1 MIDQQTYLWSLA
13 GLSVV
18 FCLPIAYLIA
28 RLREV
33 QRNGDHRRSGERA
46 LLRTVID
53 NVPDFIYAKDVNGRF
68 LVANIAVARNLGMTP
83 DQLLGKHDF
92 DLFPHEVAK
101 SFHEDEQALI
111 RSGKPLVDRQ
121 EIVTDAAGQ
130 PHDFLTS
137 KIPVC
142 NEHGQVTSLVGIGR
156 DITMGTR
163 MVAEMRAAREA
174 AEAANRSKSEFL
186 ANMSH
191 EIRTPINGVLG
202 MAELL
207 LDTSLDHTQ
216 RDYARTIH
224 ESGKALLTV
233 INDILDFSKIEAGK
247 LDIEQVDMDLRST
260 IEDVARMIAFQAHR
274 KRLELTLDIDAAL
287 AIIVK
292 GDPGRLRQ
300 ILTNLGGN
308 AVKFTSEGEVAIE
321 AKVLESDATGTLAH
335 FAVRDTGIGIA
346 ADRIDRLFQP
356 FSQVDASTTRQFGGT
371 GLGLSIVRRL
381 VDLMGGQCG
390 VSSVPGSGSTF
401 WFTLR
406 FAVAEQNIQQ
416 RARTPLPL
424 KDRRILVVDDNQ
436 TNLKIL
442 SGQMARCGV
451 QATCVSTASSALE
464 ALRTAAAEGHPYE
477 VALLDHDMP
486 EVDGS
491 QLGQLINE
499 DPAIHSTRAVLLTS
513 SGQPGESVHFSRMG
527 FAAYLL
533 KPVSQNDLV
542 DTLMIVVGAARDDR
556 DAPPR
561 PIVTQQELLAMR
573 AREKRIRVLLAEDN
587 LVNQKVGVKL
597 LEKIGCTVEV
607 AANGKEAV
615 RAWESGHFDVIFMD
629 CQMPELDGYEATR
642 QIRSRE
648 STSHRTP
655 IIALTAHAMKGAD
668 EECRAAGMNDYLT
681 KPIDSELLKACIARC
696 CGDESLAGDAV
707 AQAAI

>member
-1 MIDQQTYLWSLA
+1 MVDQQTFIWSLA
-13 GLSVV
+13 GLALAFS
-18 FCLPIAYLIA
+18 LPIAYLLA
-28 RLREV
+28 RLRAL
-33 QRNGDHRRSGERA
+33 RRTGKDRQSGERA

-92 DLFPHEVAK
+92 DLFPAEVAR

-111 RSGKPLVDRQ
+111 RSGEPLVDRE
-121 EIVTDAAGQ
+121 EIVTDVAGE

-137 KIPVC
+137 KIPVRD
-142 NEHGQVTSLVGIGR
+142 GRGRITGLVGIGR
-156 DITMGTR
+156 DITSNKR
-163 MVAEMRAAREA
+163 MVAEMQTAREA

-207 LDTSLDHTQ
+207 LDTSLDYTQ

-247 LDIEQVDMDLRST
+247 LDLEQVDMDLRN
-260 IEDVARMIAFQAHR
+260 IVEDVGRMIAFQAHR
-274 KRLELTLDIDAAL
+274 KRLELTLDIDPDLPAA
-287 AIIVK
+287 VK

-308 AVKFTSEGEVAIE
+308 ALKFTSVGEVAI
-321 AKVLESDATGTLAH
+321 KVDVLESDDAGTRVR
-335 FAVRDTGIGIA
+335 FEVRDTGIGIP

-381 VDLMGGQCG
+381 TDLMGGECG
-390 VSSVPGSGSTF
+390 VHSVPGTGSTF

-406 FAVAEQNIQQ
+406 FAAAEQNIQP
-416 RARTPLPL
+416 RTATPLTL
-424 KDRRILVVDDNQ
+424 KDRRVLVVDDNH

-442 SGQMARCGV
+442 AGQMARCGV
-451 QATCVSTASSALE
+451 LATCVSSATKALE
-464 ALRTAAAEGHPYE
+464 TLRLSAAAGLPYE

-486 EVDGS
+486 DIDGS
-491 QLGQLINE
+491 QLGGLINE
-499 DPAIHSTRAVLLTS
+499 DPAINSTRVVLLTS
-513 SGQPGESVHFSRMG
+513 SGQPGDSSHFSRMG

-533 KPVSQNDLV
+533 KPVSHSDLV
-542 DTLMIVVGAARDDR
+542 DTLMIVLGAAPDDR
-556 DAPPR
+556 NASKP
-561 PIVTQQELLAMR
+561 PIVTQHELLAMR
-573 AREKRIRVLLAEDN
+573 AREKRTRVLLAEDN
-587 LVNQKVGVKL
+587 PVNQKVGVKL

-615 RAWESGHFDVIFMD
+615 RAWENGHFDVILMD
-629 CQMPELDGYEATR
+629 CQMPELDGYEATQ

-648 STSHRTP
+648 SASHRTP

-668 EECRAAGMNDYLT
+668 EECRAAGMNDYIT
-681 KPIDSELLKACIARC
+681 KPIDSELLKACIARH
-696 CGDESLAGDAV
+696 CGKR
-707 AQAAI
+707 

>member
-13 GLSVV
+13 GLAIALCV
-18 FCLPIAYLIA
+18 PIAYLSM
-28 RLREV
+28 RLQAVR
-33 QRNGDHRRSGERA
+33 RSGDHRQSGERA

-53 NVPDFIYAKDVNGRF
+53 NVPDFIYAKDVDGRF

-83 DQLLGKHDF
+83 EQLLGKHDF
-92 DLFPHEVAK
+92 DLFPHEVAS
-101 SFHEDEQALI
+101 SFHQDEQALI
-111 RSGKPLVDRQ
+111 RYGKPLVDRE

-137 KIPVC
+137 KIPVRD
-142 NEHGQVTSLVGIGR
+142 ERGRVTGLVGIGR
-156 DITMGTR
+156 DVTLRTR
-163 MVAEMRAAREA
+163 MVAEMQAAREA
-174 AEAANRSKSEFL
+174 AETANRSKSEFL

-247 LDIEQVDMDLRST
+247 LDLEQVDMDLRST

-274 KRLELTLDIDAAL
+274 KRLELTLDIDPAL
-287 AIIVK
+287 PVAVK

-308 AVKFTSEGEVAIE
+308 AVKFTTVGEVAIE
-321 AKVLESDATGTLAH
+321 AKVLQADANGTLAR
-335 FAVRDTGIGIA
+335 FDIRDTGIGIP

-381 VDLMGGQCG
+381 VALMGGQCG
-390 VSSVPGSGSTF
+390 VSSVPGSGSNF
-401 WFTLR
+401 WFTLH
-406 FAVAEQNIQQ
+406 FAAAEQHIPE
-416 RARTPLPL
+416 RTRTPLTL
-424 KDRRILVVDDNQ
+424 KGRRILVVDDNQ
-436 TNLKIL
+436 TNLQVL
-442 SGQMARCGV
+442 AGQMARCGV
-451 QATCVSTASSALE
+451 QATCVSSAASALE
-464 ALRTAAAEGHPYE
+464 ALRAAAAEDHPYE

-486 EVDGS
+486 DVDGS
-491 QLGQLINE
+491 QLGRLALN
-499 DPAIHSTRAVLLTS
+499 
-513 SGQPGESVHFSRMG
+513 
-527 FAAYLL
+527 
-533 KPVSQNDLV
+533 
-542 DTLMIVVGAARDDR
+542 AARDDS
-556 DAPPR
+556 DAPIQ
-561 PIVTQQELLAMR
+561 PIVTQHELLAMR

-587 LVNQKVGVKL
+587 LVNQKVGAKL

-629 CQMPELDGYEATR
+629 CQMPEMDGYEATR

-648 STSHRTP
+648 SVSHRTP
-655 IIALTAHAMKGAD
+655 IVALTAHAMKGAD
-668 EECRAAGMNDYLT
+668 EECRAAGMNDYIT
-681 KPIDSELLKACIARC
+681 KPIDSELLKACLDRC
-696 CGDESLAGDAV
+696 CAES
-707 AQAAI
+707 

>member
-1 MIDQQTYLWSLA
+1 MVDQQTYLWSLA
-13 GLSVV
+13 GLAIA
-18 FCLPIAYLIA
+18 FCLPVVYLAA
-28 RLREV
+28 RLRAV
-33 QRNGDHRRSGERA
+33 QRTGNDRQSGERA

-92 DLFPHEVAK
+92 DLFPPEVAT

-111 RSGKPLVDRQ
+111 HSGKPLVERE

-137 KIPVC
+137 KIPVRD
-142 NEHGQVTSLVGIGR
+142 EQGRVTGLVGIGR
-156 DITMGTR
+156 DITPAKR
-163 MVAEMRAAREA
+163 MVTEMRAAREA

-207 LDTSLDHTQ
+207 LDTSMDHTQ

-247 LDIEQVDMDLRST
+247 LDLEQVDMDLRS
-260 IEDVARMIAFQAHR
+260 IVEDVGRMIAFQAHR
-274 KRLELTLDIDAAL
+274 KRLELALDIDPELPVA
-287 AIIVK
+287 VK

-308 AVKFTSEGEVAIE
+308 ALKFTSAGEVAIK
-321 AKVLESDATGTLAH
+321 ANVLQSDGSGTLVR
-335 FAVRDTGIGIA
+335 FEVRDTGIGIP

-381 VDLMGGQCG
+381 TDLMGGQCG

-406 FAVAEQNIQQ
+406 FAAADQQIQH
-416 RARTPLPL
+416 RIPAPLTL
-424 KDRRILVVDDNQ
+424 KERRILVVDDNQ

-442 SGQMARCGV
+442 AGQMARCGV
-451 QATCVSTASSALE
+451 LATCVSSAAKALE
-464 ALRTAAAEGHPYE
+464 TLRQAAAAGLPYE

-486 EVDGS
+486 EIDGS
-491 QLGQLINE
+491 QLGALINE
-499 DPAIHSTRAVLLTS
+499 DPAINSTRVVLLTS
-513 SGQPGESVHFSRMG
+513 SGQPGDSSHFSRIG

-533 KPVSQNDLV
+533 KPVSHGDLV
-542 DTLMIVVGAARDDR
+542 DTLLIVLGAAPDDR
-556 DAPPR
+556 DAPKP
-561 PIVTQQELLAMR
+561 PIVTQHELLAMR
-573 AREKRIRVLLAEDN
+573 AREKRTRVLLAEDN

-615 RAWESGHFDVIFMD
+615 RAWENGHFDVILMD
-629 CQMPELDGYEATR
+629 CQMPELDGYQATQ
-642 QIRSRE
+642 QIRARE
-648 STSHRTP
+648 SASHRTP

-668 EECRAAGMNDYLT
+668 QECRAAGMNDYIT
-681 KPIDSELLKACIARC
+681 KPIDSELLRACIARHT
-696 CGDESLAGDAV
+696 GKS
-707 AQAAI
+707 

>member
-1 MIDQQTYLWSLA
+1 MMAGRVDVISQQTYLWSLA
-13 GLSVV
+13 GLTIVL
-18 FCLPIAYLIA
+18 CLPMAYLIA
-28 RLREV
+28 RIRAV
-33 QRNGDHRRSGERA
+33 RRTGDHRQSGERA

-53 NVPDFIYAKDVNGRF
+53 NIPDFIYAKDVNGRF
-68 LVANIAVARNLGMTP
+68 LVANLAVAGNLGMTP

-92 DLFPHEVAK
+92 DLFPPEVARN
-101 SFHEDEQALI
+101 FHEDEQALI
-111 RSGKPLVDRQ
+111 RSGKPLVDRE
-121 EIVTDAAGQ
+121 EIVTDATGEA
-130 PHDFLTS
+130 HDFLTS
-137 KIPVC
+137 KIPVHD
-142 NEHGQVTSLVGIGR
+142 ERGRVTGLVGIGR
-156 DITMGTR
+156 DITLRTR

-247 LDIEQVDMDLRST
+247 LDIEQVDIDLRST

-274 KRLELTLDIDAAL
+274 KRLELTLDIDPALPAA
-287 AIIVK
+287 VK

-308 AVKFTSEGEVAIE
+308 AVKFTAAGEIAIE
-321 AKVLESDATGTLAH
+321 AKVLESHATGTVAR
-335 FAVRDTGIGIA
+335 FEVRDTGIGIP
-346 ADRIDRLFQP
+346 ADRVNRLFQP

-381 VDLMGGQCG
+381 VELMGGQCG

-406 FAVAEQNIQQ
+406 FAAAEQNFEH
-416 RARTPLPL
+416 RTRTPLAL
-424 KDRRILVVDDNQ
+424 KERRILVVDDNQ

-442 SGQMARCGV
+442 AGQMARCGV
-451 QATCVSTASSALE
+451 QAKCVSSAASALE
-464 ALRTAAAEGHPYE
+464 ALRLAAAEGHPYE

-486 EVDGS
+486 DVDGS
-491 QLGQLINE
+491 QLGRLIHE
-499 DPAIHSTRAVLLTS
+499 DPVIDSTRLVLLTS
-513 SGQPGESVHFSRMG
+513 SGQPGESSHFSRMG

-533 KPVSQNDLV
+533 KPVSHGDLV
-542 DTLMIVVGAARDDR
+542 DTLMIVLGAARDDR
-556 DAPPR
+556 DAPKP
-561 PIVTQQELLAMR
+561 PIVTQHELLAMR

-597 LEKIGCTVEV
+597 LEKIGCTVDV

-615 RAWESGHFDVIFMD
+615 RAWESGHFDVILMD
-629 CQMPELDGYEATR
+629 CQMPEMDGYEATR
-642 QIRSRE
+642 QIRARE
-648 STSHRTP
+648 SASHRIP
-655 IIALTAHAMKGAD
+655 IVALTAHAMKGAD
-668 EECRAAGMNDYLT
+668 EECRAAGMNDYIT
-681 KPIDSELLKACIARC
+681 KPIDSELLQACIARC
-696 CGDESLAGDAV
+696 CGDR
-707 AQAAI
+707 

>member
-1 MIDQQTYLWSLA
+1 MGVQQTLLWSLA
-13 GLSVV
+13 GLVIAFGV
-18 FCLPIAYLIA
+18 PIIYLIA
-28 RLREV
+28 RLRAV
-33 QRNGDHRRSGERA
+33 QRTGDDRQSGERA

-53 NVPDFIYAKDVNGRF
+53 NVPDFIYAKDVDGRF
-68 LVANIAVARNLGMTP
+68 LVANLAVARNLGMTP

-92 DLFPHEVAK
+92 DLFPREVAQ

-111 RSGKPLVDRQ
+111 RSGQPLEGRE

-137 KIPVC
+137 KIPVRDDR
-142 NEHGQVTSLVGIGR
+142 GRVTGLVGIGR
-156 DITMGTR
+156 DITMGKR
-163 MVAEMRAAREA
+163 MVAEMRVAREA

-247 LDIEQVDMDLRST
+247 LDLEQVDMDLRS
-260 IEDVARMIAFQAHR
+260 IVEDVGRMIAFQAHR
-274 KRLELTLDIDAAL
+274 KRLELALDIDGDLPDA
-287 AIIVK
+287 VK

-308 AVKFTSEGEVAIE
+308 ALKFTSTGEVAIE
-321 AKVLESDATGTLAH
+321 VKVMESDSSGTLVR
-335 FAVRDTGIGIA
+335 FEVRDTGIGIP

-381 VDLMGGQCG
+381 TDLMGGKCG
-390 VSSVPGSGSTF
+390 VSSVPGNGSTF

-406 FAVAEQNIQQ
+406 FGIADQNVQH
-416 RARTPLPL
+416 RTPMPLTL
-424 KDRRILVVDDNQ
+424 KDRRVLVVDDNQ

-442 SGQMARCGV
+442 AGQMARCGML
-451 QATCVSTASSALE
+451 ATCVPSAARALE
-464 ALRTAAAEGHPYE
+464 TLRMAAAAGLPYE

-486 EVDGS
+486 EMDGS
-491 QLGQLINE
+491 QLGALINE
-499 DPAIHSTRAVLLTS
+499 DPAINSTRVVLLTS
-513 SGQPGESVHFSRMG
+513 SGQPGESSHFSRMG

-533 KPVSQNDLV
+533 KPVSHSDLV
-542 DTLMIVVGAARDDR
+542 DTLMIVLGAAPDDR
-556 DAPPR
+556 DAPKP
-561 PIVTQQELLAMR
+561 PIVTQHELLAMR
-573 AREKRIRVLLAEDN
+573 AREKRTRVLLAEDN
-587 LVNQKVGVKL
+587 IVNQKVGVKL

-615 RAWESGHFDVIFMD
+615 RAWESGHFDVILMD
-629 CQMPELDGYEATR
+629 CQMPELDGYQATQ
-642 QIRSRE
+642 QIRARE
-648 STSHRTP
+648 SASHRTP
-655 IIALTAHAMKGAD
+655 IIALTAH
-668 EECRAAGMNDYLT
+668 
-681 KPIDSELLKACIARC
+681 
-696 CGDESLAGDAV
+696 
-707 AQAAI
+707 

>member
-1 MIDQQTYLWSLA
+1 MGVQQTLLWSLA
-13 GLSVV
+13 GLAIAL
-18 FCLPIAYLIA
+18 CLSIIYLVA
-28 RLREV
+28 RLRAV
-33 QRNGDHRRSGERA
+33 QRTGDDRQSGERA

-53 NVPDFIYAKDVNGRF
+53 NVPDFIYAKDVDGRF
-68 LVANIAVARNLGMTP
+68 LVANLAVARNLGMTP

-92 DLFPHEVAK
+92 DLFPREVAK

-111 RSGKPLVDRQ
+111 RSGQPLVDRE

-137 KIPVC
+137 KIPV
-142 NEHGQVTSLVGIGR
+142 HDDRGRVTGLVGIGR
-156 DITMGTR
+156 DITMGKR
-163 MVAEMRAAREA
+163 MVAEMRVAREA

-247 LDIEQVDMDLRST
+247 LDLEQVDMDLRS
-260 IEDVARMIAFQAHR
+260 IVEDVGRMIAFQAHR
-274 KRLELTLDIDAAL
+274 KRLELALDIDGDLPAA
-287 AIIVK
+287 VK

-308 AVKFTSEGEVAIE
+308 ALKFTSTGEVAIE
-321 AKVLESDATGTLAH
+321 VKVMESDSSGTLVR
-335 FAVRDTGIGIA
+335 FEVRDTGIGIP

-381 VDLMGGQCG
+381 TDLMGGKCG
-390 VSSVPGSGSTF
+390 VSSVPGNGSTF

-406 FAVAEQNIQQ
+406 FAVADQNIQH
-416 RARTPLPL
+416 RTPMPLTL
-424 KDRRILVVDDNQ
+424 KDRRVLVVDDNQ

-442 SGQMARCGV
+442 AGQMARCGML
-451 QATCVSTASSALE
+451 ATCVPSAARALE
-464 ALRTAAAEGHPYE
+464 TLRMAAAAGLPYE

-486 EVDGS
+486 EMDGS
-491 QLGQLINE
+491 QLGALINE
-499 DPAIHSTRAVLLTS
+499 DPAINSTRVVLLTS
-513 SGQPGESVHFSRMG
+513 SGQPGESSHFSRMG

-533 KPVSQNDLV
+533 KPVSHSDLV
-542 DTLMIVVGAARDDR
+542 DTLMIVLGAAPDDR
-556 DAPPR
+556 DAPKP
-561 PIVTQQELLAMR
+561 PIVTQHELLAMR
-573 AREKRIRVLLAEDN
+573 AREKRTRVLLAEDN

-615 RAWESGHFDVIFMD
+615 RAWETGHFDVILMD
-629 CQMPELDGYEATR
+629 CQMPELDGYQATQR
-642 QIRSRE
+642 NKS
-648 STSHRTP
+648 
-655 IIALTAHAMKGAD
+655 ALAN
-668 EECRAAGMNDYLT
+668 RR
-681 KPIDSELLKACIARC
+681 PIARR
-696 CGDESLAGDAV
+696 SSRSPHTP
-707 AQAAI
+707 

>member
-1 MIDQQTYLWSLA
+1 MVDQQTYLWSLA
-13 GLSVV
+13 GLALA
-18 FCLPIAYLIA
+18 FCLPIVYLIV
-28 RLREV
+28 RLKAVRHT
-33 QRNGDHRRSGERA
+33 GDHRYSGERA

-53 NVPDFIYAKDVNGRF
+53 NVPDFIYAKDVDGRF

-101 SFHEDEQALI
+101 SFHDDEQALI
-111 RSGKPLVDRQ
+111 RSGQPLVDRE

-137 KIPVC
+137 KIPVVD
-142 NEHGQVTSLVGIGR
+142 ERGRVTSLVGIGR
-156 DITMGTR
+156 DITLRTR
-163 MVAEMRAAREA
+163 LLAEMREAREA

-224 ESGKALLTV
+224 DSGKALLTV

-260 IEDVARMIAFQAHR
+260 VEDVARMIAFQAHR
-274 KRLELTLDIDAAL
+274 KRLELTLDMDPAL
-287 AIIVK
+287 PLAVK

-308 AVKFTSEGEVAIE
+308 AVKFTAVGEVAIE
-321 AKVLESDATGTLAH
+321 AKVIESATTGTQ
-335 FAVRDTGIGIA
+335 VRFEVHDTGIGIP

-381 VDLMGGQCG
+381 VDLMGGECG
-390 VSSVPGSGSTF
+390 VSSVPGHGSTF
-401 WFTLR
+401 WFSLH
-406 FAVAEQNIQQ
+406 FAVAEQALQQ
-416 RARTPLPL
+416 RSLTPLTL

-442 SGQMARCGV
+442 AGQMGRCGV
-451 QATCVSTASSALE
+451 RATCVSSASAALA
-464 ALRTAAAEGHPYE
+464 ALRAGVAEGHPYE

-486 EVDGS
+486 EIDGS
-491 QLGQLINE
+491 QLGRLIRE
-499 DPAIHSTRAVLLTS
+499 DPTLRSTRVVLLTS
-513 SGQPGESVHFSRMG
+513 SGQPGESSHYSRLG

-533 KPVSQNDLV
+533 KPVSHGDLV
-542 DTLMIVVGAARDDR
+542 DTLMIVLGAAREDQ
-556 DAPPR
+556 DAAKR
-561 PIVTQQELLAMR
+561 RIVTQHELLAMR

-597 LEKIGCTVEV
+597 LEKIGCTAEV
-607 AANGKEAV
+607 AANGREAV
-615 RAWESGHFDVIFMD
+615 RAWESGHFDVILMD
-629 CQMPELDGYEATR
+629 CQMPEMDGYEATR
-642 QIRSRE
+642 QIRARE

-668 EECRAAGMNDYLT
+668 EECRAAGMNDYVT
-681 KPIDSELLKACIARC
+681 KPIDSEILKACILRH
-696 CGDESLAGDAV
+696 CGES
-707 AQAAI
+707 

>member
-1 MIDQQTYLWSLA
+1 MIDQQTYIWSLVGVA
-13 GLSVV
+13 IA
-18 FCLPIAYLIA
+18 FALPVLYLVA
-28 RLREV
+28 RLRAV
-33 QRNGDHRRSGERA
+33 RRSGDDRQSGERA

-68 LVANIAVARNLGMTP
+68 VVANIAVARNLGMTP
-83 DQLLGKHDF
+83 DQLLGKHDL
-92 DLFPHEVAK
+92 DLFPQDIAR

-111 RSGKPLVDRQ
+111 RSGQPLVDRE
-121 EIVTDAAGQ
+121 EIVTDATGRAR
-130 PHDFLTS
+130 DFLTS
-137 KIPVC
+137 KIPVL
-142 NEHGQVTSLVGIGR
+142 NEAGRVTGLVGIGR
-156 DITMGTR
+156 DVTLRTR
-163 MVAEMRAAREA
+163 MVTEMRSAREA

-207 LDTSLDHTQ
+207 LDTALDHTQ

-247 LDIEQVDMDLRST
+247 LDIEQVDMDLRT
-260 IEDVARMIAFQAHR
+260 TVEDVARMIAFQAHR
-274 KRLELTLDIDAAL
+274 KRLELTLDIDPAL
-287 AIIVK
+287 PGAVK

-308 AVKFTSEGEVAIE
+308 AVKFTSAGEVAIE
-321 AKVLESDATGTLAH
+321 AKVLESTATGTH
-335 FAVRDTGIGIA
+335 VRFEVRDTGIGIP
-346 ADRIDRLFQP
+346 ADRIERLFQP

-390 VSSVPGSGSTF
+390 VSSVAGSGSTF
-401 WFTLR
+401 WFTLH
-406 FAVAEQNIQQ
+406 FAVSSYDIQQ
-416 RARTPLPL
+416 AIRIPQTL
-424 KDRRILVVDDNQ
+424 KDRRVLVVDDNQ

-442 SGQMARCGV
+442 AAQMTRCGML
-451 QATCVSTASSALE
+451 AKCVSSATSAME
-464 ALRTAAAEGHPYE
+464 ALRAAAAEGRPYE

-486 EVDGS
+486 VIDGS
-491 QLGQLINE
+491 QLGRLIHD
-499 DPAIHSTRAVLLTS
+499 DPAINSVRLVLLTS
-513 SGQPGESVHFSRMG
+513 SGQPGESSRFSRMG

-533 KPVSQNDLV
+533 KPVSHGDLL
-542 DTLMIVVGAARDDR
+542 DALMLVLGASGDDW
-556 DAPPR
+556 DAPKL
-561 PIVTQQELLAMR
+561 PIVTQHELLVMR
-573 AREKRIRVLLAEDN
+573 AREKRVRVLLAEDN

-607 AANGKEAV
+607 ATNGKEAV

-629 CQMPELDGYEATR
+629 CQMPEMDGYEATR

-648 STSHRTP
+648 SASHRTP
-655 IIALTAHAMKGAD
+655 IVALTAHAMKGAD
-668 EECRAAGMNDYLT
+668 EECRTAGMNDYIT

-696 CGDESLAGDAV
+696 CGES
-707 AQAAI
+707 

>member
-13 GLSVV
+13 GLAVALCV
-18 FCLPIAYLIA
+18 PIAYLGA
-28 RLREV
+28 RLRAL
-33 QRNGDHRRSGERA
+33 RRSGDHRQSGERA

-53 NVPDFIYAKDVNGRF
+53 NVPDFIYAKDVDGRF

-92 DLFPHEVAK
+92 DLFPHAVAS

-111 RSGKPLVDRQ
+111 RSGQPLVDRE
-121 EIVTDAAGQ
+121 EIVTDAAGE

-137 KIPVC
+137 KIPVRDERGC
-142 NEHGQVTSLVGIGR
+142 VTGLVGIGR
-156 DITMGTR
+156 DVTLRTR
-163 MVAEMRAAREA
+163 LVAEMQAAREA
-174 AEAANRSKSEFL
+174 AETANRSKSEFL

-274 KRLELTLDIDAAL
+274 KRLELTLDIDPLLPVA
-287 AIIVK
+287 VK

-308 AVKFTSEGEVAIE
+308 AVKFTAAGEVAIE
-321 AKVLESDATGTLAH
+321 AKVLQADAHGTLAR
-335 FAVRDTGIGIA
+335 FDIRDTGIGIP

-381 VDLMGGQCG
+381 VALMGGQCG
-390 VSSVPGSGSTF
+390 VSSVPGSGSNF
-401 WFTLR
+401 WFTLH
-406 FAVAEQNIQQ
+406 FAAAEQNIPE
-416 RARTPLPL
+416 RTRTPLTL
-424 KDRRILVVDDNQ
+424 KGRRILVVDDNQ

-442 SGQMARCGV
+442 AGQMARCGV
-451 QATCVSTASSALE
+451 LAKCVSSAASALE
-464 ALRTAAAEGHPYE
+464 ALRAAAAEGRPYE

-486 EVDGS
+486 DVDGS
-491 QLGQLINE
+491 QLGRLIRE
-499 DPAIHSTRAVLLTS
+499 DPAINSTRAVLLTS
-513 SGQPGESVHFSRMG
+513 SGQPGESSRFSQMG

-533 KPVSQNDLV
+533 KPVSHGDLV
-542 DTLMIVVGAARDDR
+542 DTLMIVLNAARDDR
-556 DAPPR
+556 DAPNQ
-561 PIVTQQELLAMR
+561 PIVTQNELLAMR

-607 AANGKEAV
+607 AGNGKEAV

-629 CQMPELDGYEATR
+629 CQMPEMDGYEATR

-648 STSHRTP
+648 SVSHRTP
-655 IIALTAHAMKGAD
+655 IVALTAHAMKGAD
-668 EECRAAGMNDYLT
+668 EECRAAGMNDYIT
-681 KPIDSELLKACIARC
+681 KPIDSELLKACLERC
-696 CGDESLAGDAV
+696 CAES
-707 AQAAI
+707 

>member
-1 MIDQQTYLWSLA
+1 MVDQQTYLWSLA
-13 GLSVV
+13 GLAFA
-18 FCLPIAYLIA
+18 FCLPIVYLIA
-28 RLREV
+28 RLKAVRHT
-33 QRNGDHRRSGERA
+33 GDHRYSGERA

-53 NVPDFIYAKDVNGRF
+53 NVPDFIYAKDVDGRF
-68 LVANIAVARNLGMTP
+68 LVANTAVARNLGMTP

-92 DLFPHEVAK
+92 DLFPPEVAK
-101 SFHEDEQALI
+101 SFHDDEQALI
-111 RSGKPLVDRQ
+111 RSGRPLVDRE

-137 KIPVC
+137 KIPVVDERGC
-142 NEHGQVTSLVGIGR
+142 VTSLVGIGR
-156 DITMGTR
+156 DITLRTR
-163 MVAEMRAAREA
+163 LLAEMREAREA

-224 ESGKALLTV
+224 DSGKALLTV

-260 IEDVARMIAFQAHR
+260 VEDVARMIAFQAHR
-274 KRLELTLDIDAAL
+274 KRLELTLDMDPAL
-287 AIIVK
+287 PVAVK

-308 AVKFTSEGEVAIE
+308 AVKFTAVGEVAIE
-321 AKVLESDATGTLAH
+321 AKVIESATTGTQVR
-335 FAVRDTGIGIA
+335 FEVRDTGIGIP

-390 VSSVPGSGSTF
+390 VSSVPGHGSTF
-401 WFTLR
+401 WFSLH
-406 FAVAEQNIQQ
+406 FAVAEQALQQ
-416 RARTPLPL
+416 RSLTPLTL

-442 SGQMARCGV
+442 AGQMGRCGV
-451 QATCVSTASSALE
+451 RATCVSSANAALA
-464 ALRTAAAEGHPYE
+464 ALRAGVAEGQPYE

-486 EVDGS
+486 EIDGS
-491 QLGQLINE
+491 QLGRLIRE
-499 DPAIHSTRAVLLTS
+499 DPTLRSTRVVLLTS
-513 SGQPGESVHFSRMG
+513 SGQPGESSRYSRMG

-533 KPVSQNDLV
+533 KPVSHGDLV
-542 DTLMIVVGAARDDR
+542 DTLMIVLGAAREDH
-556 DAPPR
+556 DAAKR
-561 PIVTQQELLAMR
+561 PIVTQHELLAMR
-573 AREKRIRVLLAEDN
+573 ARQKRIRVLLAEDN

-597 LEKIGCTVEV
+597 LEKIGCTAEV
-607 AANGKEAV
+607 AANGREAV
-615 RAWESGHFDVIFMD
+615 RAWESGHFDVILMD
-629 CQMPELDGYEATR
+629 CQMPEMDGYEATR
-642 QIRSRE
+642 QIRARE

-668 EECRAAGMNDYLT
+668 EECRAAGMNDYVT
-681 KPIDSELLKACIARC
+681 KPIDSEILKACILRH
-696 CGDESLAGDAV
+696 CGES
-707 AQAAI
+707 

>member
-1 MIDQQTYLWSLA
+1 MVDQQTFLWSLA
-13 GLSVV
+13 GLASA
-18 FCLPIAYLIA
+18 FCLPIVYLMV
-28 RLREV
+28 RLRTV
-33 QRNGDHRRSGERA
+33 QRTGDDRQSGERA

-53 NVPDFIYAKDVNGRF
+53 NIPDFIYAKDVNGRF

-92 DLFPHEVAK
+92 DLFPREVAQ
-101 SFHEDEQALI
+101 SFHDDEQTLI
-111 RSGKPLVDRQ
+111 YSGTPLVDR
-121 EIVTDAAGQ
+121 EEVVTDAAGQ
-130 PHDFLTS
+130 PRDFLTS
-137 KIPVC
+137 KIPVLDDR
-142 NEHGQVTSLVGIGR
+142 GQVTGLVGIGR
-156 DITMGTR
+156 DITLRTR

-247 LDIEQVDMDLRST
+247 LDLEQIDMDLRST
-260 IEDVARMIAFQAHR
+260 VEDVGRMIALQAHR
-274 KRLELTLDIDAAL
+274 KRLELALDIDPELPL
-287 AIIVK
+287 AVK

-300 ILTNLGGN
+300 ILTNLGSN
-308 AVKFTSEGEVAIE
+308 ALKFTAAGEVAIE
-321 AKVLESDATGTLAH
+321 AKVVESNSTGTLVR
-335 FAVRDTGIGIA
+335 FEVRDTGIGIP
-346 ADRIDRLFQP
+346 ADRIERLFQP

-381 VDLMGGQCG
+381 TDLMGGKCG

-406 FAVAEQNIQQ
+406 FAPADQTVQP
-416 RARTPLPL
+416 RTTTPLTL
-424 KDRRILVVDDNQ
+424 KDRRVLVVDDNQ

-442 SGQMARCGV
+442 AGQMARCGV
-451 QATCVSTASSALE
+451 LATCVSSAGVALE
-464 ALRTAAAEGHPYE
+464 RMRMAAAAGLPYE

-486 EVDGS
+486 DIDGS
-491 QLGQLINE
+491 LLGALIKE
-499 DPAIHSTRAVLLTS
+499 DPAINSARIVLLTS
-513 SGQPGESVHFSRMG
+513 SGQPGESSHFSRMG

-533 KPVSQNDLV
+533 KPVSHGDLV
-542 DTLMIVVGAARDDR
+542 DTLMIVLGAAPDDR
-556 DAPPR
+556 DAPKP
-561 PIVTQQELLAMR
+561 PIVTQHELLAMR
-573 AREKRIRVLLAEDN
+573 AREKRMHVLLAEDN

-607 AANGKEAV
+607 ATNGKEAV
-615 RAWESGHFDVIFMD
+615 RAWESGHFDVILMD
-629 CQMPELDGYEATR
+629 CQMPELDGYQATQ
-642 QIRSRE
+642 QIRARE
-648 STSHRTP
+648 SASHRTP

-668 EECRAAGMNDYLT
+668 EECRAAGMNDYIT
-681 KPIDSELLKACIARC
+681 KPIDSESLRACLVRHARTR
-696 CGDESLAGDAV
+696 EA
-707 AQAAI
+707 

>member
-13 GLSVV
+13 GLA
-18 FCLPIAYLIA
+18 FACGLPIVYLIV
-28 RLREV
+28 RLRAV
-33 QRNGDHRRSGERA
+33 QHTGDHRYSSERA

-53 NVPDFIYAKDVNGRF
+53 NIPDFIYAKDVSGRF
-68 LVANIAVARNLGMTP
+68 LVANTAVARNLGMTP

-101 SFHEDEQALI
+101 SFHDDEQALI
-111 RSGKPLVDRQ
+111 RSGQPLVDRE
-121 EIVTDAAGQ
+121 EIVTDAGGQ

-137 KIPVC
+137 KIPVVD
-142 NEHGQVTSLVGIGR
+142 ERGRVTGLVGIGR
-156 DITMGTR
+156 DITLRTR
-163 MVAEMRAAREA
+163 MLAEMRAAREA
-174 AEAANRSKSEFL
+174 AETANRSKSEFL

-216 RDYARTIH
+216 RDFARTIH
-224 ESGKALLTV
+224 DSGKALLTV

-260 IEDVARMIAFQAHR
+260 VEDVARMIAFQAHR
-274 KRLELTLDIDAAL
+274 KRLELTLDMDPAL
-287 AIIVK
+287 PVAVK

-308 AVKFTSEGEVAIE
+308 AVKFTAAGEVAIE
-321 AKVLESDATGTLAH
+321 AKVIESATTGTMVR
-335 FAVRDTGIGIA
+335 FEVRDTGIGIP
-346 ADRIDRLFQP
+346 ADRINRLFQP

-371 GLGLSIVRRL
+371 GLGLSIVYRL
-381 VDLMGGQCG
+381 VQLMGGKCG

-401 WFTLR
+401 WFSLH
-406 FAVAEQNIQQ
+406 FAAAEQDIQQ
-416 RARTPLPL
+416 RSLTPLTL

-442 SGQMARCGV
+442 AGQMGRCGV
-451 QATCVSTASSALE
+451 QATCVSSASAALA
-464 ALRTAAAEGHPYE
+464 ALRAGVAEGQPYE

-491 QLGQLINE
+491 QLGRLIRE
-499 DPAIHSTRAVLLTS
+499 DPNLKSTRVVLLTS
-513 SGQPGESVHFSRMG
+513 SGQPGESSHYSRMG

-533 KPVSQNDLV
+533 KPVSHGDLV
-542 DTLMIVVGAARDDR
+542 DTLMLVLGAVREDHA
-556 DAPPR
+556 AKR
-561 PIVTQQELLAMR
+561 PIVTQHELLAMR

-587 LVNQKVGVKL
+587 VVNQKVGVKL
-597 LEKIGCTVEV
+597 LEKIGCTAEV
-607 AANGKEAV
+607 AVNGKEAV
-615 RAWESGHFDVIFMD
+615 RAWESGHFDVILMD
-629 CQMPELDGYEATR
+629 CQMPEMDGYEATR
-642 QIRSRE
+642 QIRARE

-668 EECRAAGMNDYLT
+668 EECRAAGMNDYVT
-681 KPIDSELLKACIARC
+681 KPIDSEILKACILRH
-696 CGDESLAGDAV
+696 CGES
-707 AQAAI
+707 

>member
-1 MIDQQTYLWSLA
+1 MVDQQTFLWSLA
-13 GLSVV
+13 GLAIA
-18 FCLPIAYLIA
+18 FCLPIACLVA
-28 RLREV
+28 RLRAV
-33 QRNGDHRRSGERA
+33 RRTGDDRQSGERA

-53 NVPDFIYAKDVNGRF
+53 NVPDFIYAKDVSGRF

-92 DLFPHEVAK
+92 DLFPHEVAR

-111 RSGKPLVDRQ
+111 RSGQPLVERE

-137 KIPVC
+137 KIPVHD
-142 NEHGQVTSLVGIGR
+142 EQGRVTGLVGIGR
-156 DITMGTR
+156 DITLGKR
-163 MVAEMRAAREA
+163 MVTEMRAAREA

-247 LDIEQVDMDLRST
+247 LDLEQVDMDLRS
-260 IEDVARMIAFQAHR
+260 ILEDVGRMIAFQAHR
-274 KRLELTLDIDAAL
+274 KRLELALDIDAELPVA
-287 AIIVK
+287 VK

-308 AVKFTSEGEVAIE
+308 ALKFTAAGEVAI
-321 AKVLESDATGTLAH
+321 KVDVLESDASGTLVR
-335 FAVRDTGIGIA
+335 FEVRDTGIGIP

-381 VDLMGGQCG
+381 TDLMGGQCG

-406 FAVAEQNIQQ
+406 FATADQKIQR
-416 RARTPLPL
+416 RAPTPLTL
-424 KDRRILVVDDNQ
+424 KERRILVVDDNQ

-442 SGQMARCGV
+442 AGQLARCGV
-451 QATCVSTASSALE
+451 LATCVSTAAKALE
-464 ALRTAAAEGHPYE
+464 TLRLAAAAGLPYE

-486 EVDGS
+486 DVDGS
-491 QLGQLINE
+491 QLGALIDE
-499 DPAIHSTRAVLLTS
+499 DPAINATQLVLLTS
-513 SGQPGESVHFSRMG
+513 SGQPGDSSHFSRMG

-533 KPVSQNDLV
+533 KPVSHGDLV
-542 DTLMIVVGAARDDR
+542 DTLMIVLGAAPDDR
-556 DAPPR
+556 SAPKQ
-561 PIVTQQELLAMR
+561 PIITQQELLAMR
-573 AREKRIRVLLAEDN
+573 AREKRTHVLLAEDN

-615 RAWESGHFDVIFMD
+615 RAWENGHFDVILMD
-629 CQMPELDGYEATR
+629 CQMPELDGYKATQ
-642 QIRSRE
+642 QIRARE
-648 STSHRTP
+648 SASHRTP

-668 EECRAAGMNDYLT
+668 EECRAAGMNDYIT
-681 KPIDSELLKACIARC
+681 KPIDSELLRACIARHC
-696 CGDESLAGDAV
+696 AKS
-707 AQAAI
+707 

>member
-1 MIDQQTYLWSLA
+1 MIEQQTFIWSLA
-13 GLSVV
+13 GLALA
-18 FCLPIAYLIA
+18 FCVPIAWLLA
-28 RLREV
+28 KLRSV
-33 QRNGDHRRSGERA
+33 QRTEDHRHSGERA

-53 NVPDFIYAKDVNGRF
+53 NIPDFIYAKDVNGRF
-68 LVANIAVARNLGMTP
+68 VVANVAVARNLGMTP
-83 DQLLGKHDF
+83 AQLLGKHDF
-92 DLFPHEVAK
+92 DLFPREVAQ
-101 SFHEDEQALI
+101 SFHDDEQALI
-111 RSGKPLVDRQ
+111 RSGKPLVDRE
-121 EIVTDAAGQ
+121 EIVTDAAGE
-130 PHDFLTS
+130 PHNFLTS
-137 KIPVC
+137 KIPV
-142 NEHGQVTSLVGIGR
+142 HGEQGRVMGLVGIGR
-156 DITMGTR
+156 DVTLRTR
-163 MVAEMRAAREA
+163 MVGEMRAAREA

-274 KRLELTLDIDAAL
+274 KRLELTLDIDPAL
-287 AIIVK
+287 PIGVK

-308 AVKFTSEGEVAIE
+308 AVKFTSSGEVAIE
-321 AKVLESDATGTLAH
+321 AKVMKSDATGTVAR
-335 FAVRDTGIGIA
+335 FDIRDTGIGIP

-390 VSSVPGSGSTF
+390 VTSEPGSGSNF
-401 WFTLR
+401 WFTLP
-406 FAVAEQNIQQ
+406 FGVAEQSIQE
-416 RARTPLPL
+416 RTRIPLTL
-424 KDRRILVVDDNQ
+424 KERRILVVDDNQ

-442 SGQMARCGV
+442 AGQMGRCGV
-451 QATCVSTASSALE
+451 RATCVSSASAALA
-464 ALRTAAAEGHPYE
+464 ALRSAVAEGSPYE

-491 QLGQLINE
+491 QLGRMIHE
-499 DPAIHSTRAVLLTS
+499 DPTINSTRVVLLTS
-513 SGQPGESVHFSRMG
+513 SGQPGESSRFSRMG
-527 FAAYLL
+527 FAGYLL
-533 KPVSQNDLV
+533 KPVSHGDLV
-542 DTLMIVVGAARDDR
+542 DTLTIVLGAAPADR
-556 DAPPR
+556 DAPKR

-587 LVNQKVGVKL
+587 LVNQKVGMKL
-597 LEKIGCTVEV
+597 LEKIGCSVEI

-615 RAWESGHFDVIFMD
+615 RAWESGHFDVILMD
-629 CQMPELDGYEATR
+629 CQMPEMDGYEATR

-648 STSHRTP
+648 SASHRTP
-655 IIALTAHAMKGAD
+655 IVALTAHALKGAD
-668 EECRAAGMNDYLT
+668 EECRAAGMNDYIT
-681 KPIDSELLKACIARC
+681 KPIDSELLKACILRAC
-696 CGDESLAGDAV
+696 TATS
-707 AQAAI
+707 

>member
-1 MIDQQTYLWSLA
+1 MVDHQTYLWSLA
-13 GLSVV
+13 GLTLA
-18 FCLPIAYLIA
+18 FCLPVVYLLA
-28 RLREV
+28 RLRAV
-33 QRNGDHRRSGERA
+33 QRSGNDRRSGERA

-92 DLFPHEVAK
+92 DLFPAEVAR

-111 RSGKPLVDRQ
+111 RSGEPLFGRE

-130 PHDFLTS
+130 PYDFLTS
-137 KIPVC
+137 KIPV
-142 NEHGQVTSLVGIGR
+142 HDDLGRVTGLVGIGR
-156 DITMGTR
+156 DITISKR
-163 MVAEMRAAREA
+163 MVAEIQAAREA

-207 LDTSLDHTQ
+207 LDTSLDYTQ

-247 LDIEQVDMDLRST
+247 LDLEQVDMDLRS
-260 IEDVARMIAFQAHR
+260 IVEDVGRMIAFQAHR
-274 KRLELTLDIDAAL
+274 KRLELALDIDPDLPAA
-287 AIIVK
+287 VK

-308 AVKFTSEGEVAIE
+308 ALKFTSAGEVAIKV
-321 AKVLESDATGTLAH
+321 KVLESDSTGSLVR
-335 FAVRDTGIGIA
+335 FEVRDTGIGIP

-381 VDLMGGQCG
+381 TDLMGGQCG

-406 FAVAEQNIQQ
+406 FVVADQNIQL
-416 RARTPLPL
+416 RTATPLTL

-442 SGQMARCGV
+442 AGQLARCGV
-451 QATCVSTASSALE
+451 LATCVSSAAKALE
-464 ALRTAAAEGHPYE
+464 TLRLSAAAGLPYE

-486 EVDGS
+486 DIDGS
-491 QLGQLINE
+491 QLGGLINT
-499 DPAIHSTRAVLLTS
+499 DPAINSTQVVLLTS
-513 SGQPGESVHFSRMG
+513 SGQPGDSSHFSRMG

-533 KPVSQNDLV
+533 KPVSHGDLV
-542 DTLMIVVGAARDDR
+542 DTLMIVLGAAPDDR
-556 DAPPR
+556 NANKP
-561 PIVTQQELLAMR
+561 PIVTQHELLAMR

-615 RAWESGHFDVIFMD
+615 RAWENGHFDVILMD
-629 CQMPELDGYEATR
+629 CQMPELDGYAATQ
-642 QIRSRE
+642 QIRARE
-648 STSHRTP
+648 SASHRTP

-668 EECRAAGMNDYLT
+668 EECRAAGMNDYIT
-681 KPIDSELLKACIARC
+681 KPIDSELLKASIARHC
-696 CGDESLAGDAV
+696 AKS
-707 AQAAI
+707 

>member
-1 MIDQQTYLWSLA
+1 MIAQQTYWWSLIGVA
-13 GLSVV
+13 VAFG
-18 FCLPIAYLIA
+18 LPILYLVV
-28 RLREV
+28 RLRAV
-33 QRNGDHRRSGERA
+33 RRTGDDRHSVERA

-68 LVANIAVARNLGMTP
+68 VVANLAVGRNLGMAP

-92 DLFPHEVAK
+92 DLFPHDIAK
-101 SFHEDEQALI
+101 VFHEDEQALI
-111 RSGKPLVDRQ
+111 RSGRPLIDRE
-121 EIVTDAAGQ
+121 EIVVDSTGQ
-130 PHDFLTS
+130 QHDILSS

-142 NEHGQVTSLVGIGR
+142 DDRGRVTGLVGIGR
-156 DITMGTR
+156 DVTLRTR

-174 AEAANRSKSEFL
+174 AETANRSKSEFL

-247 LDIEQVDMDLRST
+247 LDIEQVDLDLRNT
-260 IEDVARMIAFQAHR
+260 VEDVARMIAFQAHR
-274 KRLELTLDIDAAL
+274 KRLELTLDIDPAL
-287 AIIVK
+287 PSAVK

-308 AVKFTSEGEVAIE
+308 AVKFTAAGEVAIE
-321 AKVLESDATGTLAH
+321 AKVLESDSDGTRVR
-335 FAVRDTGIGIA
+335 FQVRDTGIGIP

-381 VDLMGGQCG
+381 VDLMDGECG
-390 VSSVPGSGSTF
+390 VTSTPGSGSTF

-406 FAVAEQNIQQ
+406 FAKSDEDVKRATRIPLTLKQ
-416 RARTPLPL
+416 RRV
-424 KDRRILVVDDNQ
+424 LVVDDNQ

-442 SGQMARCGV
+442 AAQMARCGMV
-451 QATCVSTASSALE
+451 AECVSSATGALE
-464 ALRTAAAEGHPYE
+464 ILRAAAAEGNPYE

-486 EVDGS
+486 VIDGS
-491 QLGQLINE
+491 QLGRLISD
-499 DPAIHSTRAVLLTS
+499 DPAINSTRLVLLTS
-513 SGQPGESVHFSRMG
+513 SGQPGESSRFSRLG

-533 KPVSQNDLV
+533 KPVSHGDLV
-542 DTLMIVVGAARDDR
+542 DTLMIVLGATRDD
-556 DAPPR
+556 DCEASKP
-561 PIVTQQELLAMR
+561 PIVTQHELLVMR
-573 AREKRIRVLLAEDN
+573 AREKRPRVLLAEDN
-587 LVNQKVGVKL
+587 IVNQKVGVKL

-615 RAWESGHFDVIFMD
+615 RAWESGHFDVILMD
-629 CQMPELDGYEATR
+629 CQMPEMDGYEATR

-648 STSHRTP
+648 SAIHRTP
-655 IIALTAHAMKGAD
+655 IVALTAHALKGAD
-668 EECRAAGMNDYLT
+668 EECRAAGMNDYIT
-681 KPIDSELLKACIARC
+681 KPIDSELLRACIARC
-696 CGDESLAGDAV
+696 CGEN
-707 AQAAI
+707 

>member
-1 MIDQQTYLWSLA
+1 MIDQQTYVWSLA
-13 GLSVV
+13 GLSVA
-18 FCLPIAYLIA
+18 FCLPIAYLLA
-28 RLREV
+28 RLRAV
-33 QRNGDHRRSGERA
+33 QRSGNHRQSGERA

-53 NVPDFIYAKDVNGRF
+53 NVPDFIYAKDVDGRF
-68 LVANIAVARNLGMTP
+68 LVANTAVARNLGMTP

-92 DLFPHEVAK
+92 DLFPAEVAR

-111 RSGKPLVDRQ
+111 RSGKPLVGRE
-121 EIVTDAAGQ
+121 EIVTDASGQ
-130 PHDFLTS
+130 PQNFLTS
-137 KIPVC
+137 KIPVHD
-142 NEHGQVTSLVGIGR
+142 ERGRVTGLVGIGR
-156 DITMGTR
+156 DITSATR
-163 MVAEMRAAREA
+163 MVAEMRLAREA

-202 MAELL
+202 MAELM
-207 LDTSLDHTQ
+207 LDTALDHTQ

-247 LDIEQVDMDLRST
+247 LDIEQVDIDLRST

-274 KRLELTLDIDAAL
+274 KRLELTLDIDPAL
-287 AIIVK
+287 PNVVK

-308 AVKFTSEGEVAIE
+308 AVKFTTTGEVAID
-321 AKVLESDATGTLAH
+321 ARVLESDATGTLAR
-335 FAVRDTGIGIA
+335 FEVRDTGIGIP

-401 WFTLR
+401 WFTMR

-416 RARTPLPL
+416 RTRTPLAL
-424 KDRRILVVDDNQ
+424 KERRILVVDDNQ

-442 SGQMARCGV
+442 AGQMARCGV
-451 QATCVSTASSALE
+451 QAKCVATAASALE
-464 ALRTAAAEGHPYE
+464 ALRLAAAQGVPYE

-486 EVDGS
+486 DVDGS

-499 DPAIHSTRAVLLTS
+499 DPAINATRLVLLTS
-513 SGQPGESVHFSRMG
+513 SGQPGESSHFSRMG

-533 KPVSQNDLV
+533 KPVSHSDLV
-542 DTLMIVVGAARDDR
+542 DTLMIVLGAARDDR
-556 DAPPR
+556 DAAQR
-561 PIVTQQELLAMR
+561 PIVTQHELLAMR

-597 LEKIGCTVEV
+597 LEKIGCTVDV
-607 AANGKEAV
+607 AVNGKEAV
-615 RAWESGHFDVIFMD
+615 RAWESGHFDVILMD
-629 CQMPELDGYEATR
+629 CQMPEMDGYEATR
-642 QIRSRE
+642 QIRARE
-648 STSHRTP
+648 SASHRTP
-655 IIALTAHAMKGAD
+655 IVALTAHAMKGAD
-668 EECRAAGMNDYLT
+668 EECRAAGMNDYIT
-681 KPIDSELLKACIARC
+681 KPIDSELLRACIARC
-696 CGDESLAGDAV
+696 CGDS
-707 AQAAI
+707 

>member
-1 MIDQQTYLWSLA
+1 MDQQTLLWSLA
-13 GLSVV
+13 GLAIASCLCSV
-18 FCLPIAYLIA
+18 YLLV
-28 RLREV
+28 RLRAV
-33 QRNGDHRRSGERA
+33 RRTGDDRQSGERA

-53 NVPDFIYAKDVNGRF
+53 NVPDFIYAKDVDGRF
-68 LVANIAVARNLGMTP
+68 LVANLAVARNLGMTP

-92 DLFPHEVAK
+92 DLFPREVAR

-111 RSGKPLVDRQ
+111 RSGQPLVDRE

-130 PHDFLTS
+130 ARDFLTS
-137 KIPVC
+137 KIPVRD
-142 NEHGQVTSLVGIGR
+142 ERGRVTGLVGIGR
-156 DITMGTR
+156 DITMGKR
-163 MVAEMRAAREA
+163 MVAEMRVAREA

-247 LDIEQVDMDLRST
+247 LDLEQVDMDLRS
-260 IEDVARMIAFQAHR
+260 IVEDVGRMIAFQAHR
-274 KRLELTLDIDAAL
+274 KRLELALDIDADLPA
-287 AIIVK
+287 AVK

-308 AVKFTSEGEVAIE
+308 ALKFTSAGEVAIE
-321 AKVLESDATGTLAH
+321 VKVLESDSSGTLVR
-335 FAVRDTGIGIA
+335 FEVRDTGIGIP

-381 VDLMGGQCG
+381 TDLMGGKCG
-390 VSSVPGSGSTF
+390 VSSVPGVGSTF

-406 FAVAEQNIQQ
+406 FAVADQNIQH
-416 RARTPLPL
+416 RTPTPLTL
-424 KDRRILVVDDNQ
+424 KDRRVLVVDDNQ

-442 SGQMARCGV
+442 AGQMARCGML
-451 QATCVSTASSALE
+451 ATFVSSAARALE
-464 ALRTAAAEGHPYE
+464 TLRMAAAAGLPYE

-486 EVDGS
+486 EMDGS
-491 QLGQLINE
+491 QLGALINE
-499 DPAIHSTRAVLLTS
+499 DPAINSTRVVLLTS
-513 SGQPGESVHFSRMG
+513 SGQPGESSHFSRMG

-533 KPVSQNDLV
+533 KPVSHGDLV
-542 DTLMIVVGAARDDR
+542 DTLMIVLGAAPDDR
-556 DAPPR
+556 NAPKP
-561 PIVTQQELLAMR
+561 PIVTQHELLAMR
-573 AREKRIRVLLAEDN
+573 AREKRPRVLLAEDN

-615 RAWESGHFDVIFMD
+615 RAWESGHFDVILMD
-629 CQMPELDGYEATR
+629 CQMPELDGYQATQ
-642 QIRSRE
+642 QIRARE
-648 STSHRTP
+648 SASHRTP

-668 EECRAAGMNDYLT
+668 EECRAAGMNDYIT
-681 KPIDSELLKACIARC
+681 KPIDSEVLKACIARHC
-696 CGDESLAGDAV
+696 AKS
-707 AQAAI
+707 

>member
-1 MIDQQTYLWSLA
+1 MVDQQTFLWSLA
-13 GLSVV
+13 GLASA
-18 FCLPIAYLIA
+18 FCLPIVYLMV
-28 RLREV
+28 RLRTV
-33 QRNGDHRRSGERA
+33 QRTGDDRQSGERA

-53 NVPDFIYAKDVNGRF
+53 NIPDFIYAKDVNGRF

-92 DLFPHEVAK
+92 DLFPREVAQ
-101 SFHEDEQALI
+101 SFHDDEQALI
-111 RSGKPLVDRQ
+111 HSGTPLVDR
-121 EIVTDAAGQ
+121 EEVVTDAAGQ

-137 KIPVC
+137 KIPVLDDR
-142 NEHGQVTSLVGIGR
+142 GQVTGLVGIGR
-156 DITMGTR
+156 DITLRTR

-247 LDIEQVDMDLRST
+247 LDLEQIDMDLRST
-260 IEDVARMIAFQAHR
+260 VEDVGRMIALQAHR
-274 KRLELTLDIDAAL
+274 KRLELALDIDPELPL
-287 AIIVK
+287 AVK

-300 ILTNLGGN
+300 ILTNLGSN
-308 AVKFTSEGEVAIE
+308 ALKFTAAGEVAIE
-321 AKVLESDATGTLAH
+321 AKVVESNSTGTLVR
-335 FAVRDTGIGIA
+335 FEVRDTGIGIP
-346 ADRIDRLFQP
+346 ADRIERLFQP

-381 VDLMGGQCG
+381 TDLMGGKCG

-406 FAVAEQNIQQ
+406 FAPADQTVQP
-416 RARTPLPL
+416 RTTTPLTL
-424 KDRRILVVDDNQ
+424 KDRRVLVVDDNQ

-442 SGQMARCGV
+442 AGQMARCGV
-451 QATCVSTASSALE
+451 LATCVSSAGVALE
-464 ALRTAAAEGHPYE
+464 RMRMAAAAGLPYE

-486 EVDGS
+486 DIDGS
-491 QLGQLINE
+491 LLGALIKE
-499 DPAIHSTRAVLLTS
+499 DPAINSARIVLLTS
-513 SGQPGESVHFSRMG
+513 SGQPGESSHFSRMG

-533 KPVSQNDLV
+533 KPVSHGDLV
-542 DTLMIVVGAARDDR
+542 DTLMIVLGAAPDDR
-556 DAPPR
+556 DAPKP
-561 PIVTQQELLAMR
+561 PIVTQHELLAMR
-573 AREKRIRVLLAEDN
+573 AREKRMHVLLAEDN

-607 AANGKEAV
+607 ATNGKEAV
-615 RAWESGHFDVIFMD
+615 RAWESGHFDVILMD
-629 CQMPELDGYEATR
+629 CQMPELDGYQATQ
-642 QIRSRE
+642 QIRARE
-648 STSHRTP
+648 SASHRTP

-668 EECRAAGMNDYLT
+668 EECRAAGMNDYIT
-681 KPIDSELLKACIARC
+681 KPIDSESLRACLVRHARTR
-696 CGDESLAGDAV
+696 EA
-707 AQAAI
+707 

>member
-1 MIDQQTYLWSLA
+1 MVDQQTYLWSLA
-13 GLSVV
+13 GLALAC
-18 FCLPIAYLIA
+18 CLPIVYLIA
-28 RLREV
+28 RLRAL
-33 QRNGDHRRSGERA
+33 RHTGDHRHLGERA

-53 NVPDFIYAKDVNGRF
+53 NVPDFIYAKDVDGRF
-68 LVANIAVARNLGMTP
+68 LVANVAVARNLGMTP

-92 DLFPHEVAK
+92 DLFPESVAR
-101 SFHEDEQALI
+101 SFHDDEQALI
-111 RSGKPLVDRQ
+111 RSGRPLVDRE
-121 EIVTDAAGQ
+121 EIVTDANGQ
-130 PHDFLTS
+130 PQNFLTS
-137 KIPVC
+137 KIPVLDAR
-142 NEHGQVTSLVGIGR
+142 GRVTGLVGIGR
-156 DITMGTR
+156 DITLRTALI
-163 MVAEMRAAREA
+163 AEMRTAREA

-224 ESGKALLTV
+224 DSGKALLTV

-247 LDIEQVDMDLRST
+247 LDLEHVDMDLRST
-260 IEDVARMIAFQAHR
+260 VEDVARMIAFQAHR
-274 KRLELTLDIDAAL
+274 KRLELTLDMDPSLPEA
-287 AIIVK
+287 VK

-308 AVKFTSEGEVAIE
+308 AVKFTSTGEVAIE
-321 AKVLESDATGTLAH
+321 AKVIGSDTTSTQVR
-335 FAVRDTGIGIA
+335 FEVRDTGIGIP

-356 FSQVDASTTRQFGGT
+356 FSQVDTSTTRQFGGT

-401 WFTLR
+401 WFSLH
-406 FAVAEQNIQQ
+406 FAVAEQDVPQ
-416 RARTPLPL
+416 RSRTPLTL

-442 SGQMARCGV
+442 AGQMGRCGV
-451 QATCVSTASSALE
+451 QATCVSSASAALA
-464 ALRTAAAEGHPYE
+464 ALRDGVAAGRPYE

-486 EVDGS
+486 EIDGS
-491 QLGQLINE
+491 QLGRLIRE
-499 DPAIHSTRAVLLTS
+499 DPTLQSTRVVLLTS
-513 SGQPGESVHFSRMG
+513 SGQPGESSHFSRMG

-533 KPVSQNDLV
+533 KPVSHGDLV
-542 DTLMIVVGAARDDR
+542 DTLMIVLGAAREDQ
-556 DAPPR
+556 DAPKP
-561 PIVTQQELLAMR
+561 PIVTQHELLAMR

-597 LEKIGCTVEV
+597 LEKIGCTAEV
-607 AANGKEAV
+607 AVNGKEAI
-615 RAWESGHFDVIFMD
+615 RAWESGHFDVILMD
-629 CQMPELDGYEATR
+629 CQMPEMDGYEATR
-642 QIRSRE
+642 QIRARE
-648 STSHRTP
+648 SASHRTP

-668 EECRAAGMNDYLT
+668 EECRAAGMNDYVT
-681 KPIDSELLKACIARC
+681 KPIDSEVLRECIFRHCSVSSALEPT
-696 CGDESLAGDAV
+696 GAD
-707 AQAAI
+707 